1 MAGGDL
7 HQMLWFK
14 GRGVEPCI
22 VCFLGCADAAS
33 LFKVSS
39 LLPQIPLYNGKQE
52 GTEEDTIPLGAG
64 KNLPYYFVTRSKIYY
79 ISNYFS
85 LKSPKEA
92 QS

>member
-33 LFKVSS
+33 LCKVSS

-52 GTEEDTIPLGAG
+52 GTEEDTIPPGPFPL
-64 KNLPYYFVTRSKIYY
+64 LPS
-79 ISNYFS
+79 S
-85 LKSPKEA
+85 
-92 QS
+92 